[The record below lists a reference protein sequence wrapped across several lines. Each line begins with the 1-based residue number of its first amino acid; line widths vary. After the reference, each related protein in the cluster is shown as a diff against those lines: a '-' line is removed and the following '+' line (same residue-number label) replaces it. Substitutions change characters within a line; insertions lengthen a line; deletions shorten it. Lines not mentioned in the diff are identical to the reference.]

1 MRFRFLFYIILLLSI
16 VACRKE
22 TFLKDKNVKLAF
34 SADTVLFDTVFT
46 TIGTTTLQ
54 FKAYNTYSKPL
65 LTNIYV
71 ANGKNSNFRIN
82 VDGKSGYIFE
92 QVEIAAKDSIYIF
105 VEATIDPTNNNSPLV
120 VLDSIIFETNDN
132 QQDVKLAA
140 WGQDVHLING
150 EIIKNDTI
158 WNNDKPYLIYNS
170 MLLDTLQT
178 LTINEGVQ
186 IYLHKNSSIYIK
198 GTLKVAGTK
207 DNPVV
212 FQGDRL
218 EAWYDDIPG
227 QWGHIR
233 LLPGSIDNEIDY
245 AIIKNGIIGIQVDTF
260 MTVPALKLSNTII
273 QNMNAVALYTQGS
286 TVLSWNC
293 VFANCGQY
301 CVALTIG
308 GSYAF
313 YHCTIAN
320 YWGFSNRTTPA
331 LVVNN
336 YYQDITNTLQI
347 RPLDVL
353 FGNCIISGSA
363 ENEIVLDEFPGYSNY
378 FTYKFDYALLKI
390 KQSEFSLSD
399 TSKFK
404 SIILNNNP
412 NFAST
417 SEKLDFSLDTLSPAK
432 DKGKFEYANYDNNI
446 YNINT
451 LKDIKGDDRNLD
463 NGPDLGAYERIE

>member
-1 MRFRFLFYIILLLSI
+1 MKYRFLFYIILLLSFA
-16 VACRKE
+16 ACRKE
-22 TFLKDKNVKLAF
+22 TFLKDKNVKLSF
-34 SADTVLFDTVFT
+34 SVDTVLFDTVFT

-54 FKAYNTYSKPL
+54 FKVYNNYSKPL
-65 LTNIYV
+65 LTNISV

-82 VDGKSGYIFE
+82 VDGQSGYIFD

-120 VLDSIIFETNDN
+120 VLDSILFETNDN
-132 QQDVKLAA
+132 IQNVKLAA

-150 EIIKNDTI
+150 EIIQSQT
-158 WNNDKPYLIYNS
+158 WTNDKPYLIYNS
-170 MLLDTLQT
+170 MLLDTLQI
-178 LTINEGVQ
+178 LTIEAGCQ
-186 IYLHKNSSIYIK
+186 IHLHNHYKNPSSIYIK
-198 GTLKVAGTK
+198 GTLKVKGSK

-233 LLPGSIDNEIDY
+233 FLPGSIDNEIDY
-245 AIIKNGIIGIQVDTF
+245 AIIKNGIIGIQVDSF

-273 QNMNAVALYTQGS
+273 QNMNAAALYAQGS
-286 TVLSWNC
+286 TVLAWNS

-320 YWGFSNRTTPA
+320 YWVFSNRTTPA

-336 YYQDITNTLQI
+336 YYQDVFNVMQI
-347 RPLDVL
+347 RAVDVL
-353 FGNCIISGSA
+353 FGNCIIAGSA
-363 ENEIVLDEFPGYSNY
+363 ENEIVLDEFPGYSDY
-378 FTYKFDYALLKI
+378 FTYKFDNALLKI
-390 KQSEFSLSD
+390 KQSEFSISD

-404 SIILNNNP
+404 AILLNNNP
-412 NFAST
+412 KFVST

-432 DKGKFEYANYDNNI
+432 DKGKAKYANYDYI
-446 YNINT
+446 VKT
-451 LKDIKGDDRNLD
+451 KFDIKGENRNSD

>member
-1 MRFRFLFYIILLLSI
+1 MKFRFLFYIILLISFA
-16 VACRKE
+16 ACRKE
-22 TFLKDKNVKLAF
+22 TFLKDKNVKLEF
-34 SADTVLFDTVFT
+34 SVDTVLFDTVFT
-46 TIGTTTLQ
+46 QIGTTTLQ
-54 FKAYNTYSKPL
+54 FKAFNTYNKPL
-65 LTNIYV
+65 LTNISV
-71 ANGKNSNFRIN
+71 ANGNNSNFRIN
-82 VDGKSGYIFE
+82 VDGQQGFVFNE
-92 QVEIAAKDSIYIF
+92 VEIAAHDSIYIF

-120 VLDSIIFETNDN
+120 VLDSILFETNEN
-132 QQDVKLAA
+132 IQNVKLAA

-150 EIIKNDTI
+150 EIIQSQT
-158 WNNDKPYLIYNS
+158 WTNDKPYLIYNS
-170 MLLDTLQT
+170 MMLDTLQT
-178 LTINEGVQ
+178 LTVNEGVQ
-186 IYLHKNSSIYIK
+186 VYLHKNSSIYIK
-198 GTLKVAGTK
+198 GTLKVKGSK

-218 EAWYDDIPG
+218 EAWYYDIPG

-273 QNMNAVALYTQGS
+273 QNMNAAALYAQGS
-286 TVLSWNC
+286 TVLAWNS
-293 VFANCGQY
+293 VFANSGQY
-301 CVALTIG
+301 CVALTLG

-313 YHCTIAN
+313 YHCTVAN

-331 LVVNN
+331 FVANN
-336 YYQDITNTLQI
+336 YYQDINGVMQI

-363 ENEIVLDEFPGYSNY
+363 ENEVILDEFPGYPDY
-378 FTYKFDYALLKI
+378 FVYKFDNALLKL

-404 SIILNNNP
+404 SIILNNSP
-412 NFAST
+412 KFVT
-417 SEKLDFSLDTLSPAK
+417 TTDKLDFSLDTLSPAK
-432 DKGKFEYANYDNNI
+432 DKGKTEYANYNNI
-446 YNINT
+446 VNTIN
-451 LKDIKGDDRNLD
+451 DIKGDNRNND